1 MREQYFPQW
10 NLPSYYPY
18 ISLDL
23 EKESIE
29 YCPQISHILSSLCY
43 GQPILKDQTR
53 HQNITYLRWHI
64 WQRSVCFVT
73 PRRQPS
79 SRGIAT
85 WWLRSSAVTTS
96 RHAAFAERQWRFL
109 RSKQRRED
117 KNNFLI
123 CNMWPFSKM
132 TSVKLSGFLTPS
144 PCQYYGFWFNV
155 LSGHILSC

>member
-109 RSKQRRED
+109 RSKQRGEE

-123 CNMWPFSKM
+123 GINNQLLYFHTLLQIYQKSMIRRGLRLLIRYDISSIW
-132 TSVKLSGFLTPS
+132 L
-144 PCQYYGFWFNV
+144 FW
-155 LSGHILSC
+155 